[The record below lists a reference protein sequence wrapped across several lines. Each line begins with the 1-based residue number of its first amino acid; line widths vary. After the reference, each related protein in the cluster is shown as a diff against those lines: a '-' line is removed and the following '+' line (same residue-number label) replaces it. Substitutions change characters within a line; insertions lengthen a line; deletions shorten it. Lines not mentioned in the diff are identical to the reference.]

1 MASLSVVRQQIG
13 RFSRIAPLARRAA
26 DRAVGDMAPY
36 RATRLIDRW
45 NALSLATQFLLA
57 GGLFSLSAMIVVG
70 ISVTSQIEAAVTR
83 NSASATAL
91 YVDSVIAPLLPD
103 MRRSEVLEES
113 VAHALDETL
122 GQGALGKRLQSF
134 KLWRRDGTILYST
147 NKQLVGKR
155 FPPSDDLRA
164 AFAGDMVA
172 EFDKLEGL
180 DSQAERDSGLHLLEI
195 YNPVLQPWSG
205 EVVAVLEFYEIA
217 TDFETNLRQALVRTW
232 LDVAAVTAVFFLG
245 LSAIVFRG
253 SRTIRSQSLSLKQ
266 RIAEL
271 SDLLAQNRMLRLRVQ
286 RASQRATALNERYL
300 RRIGADLHDG
310 PAQLVALAALGID
323 SPVLADPATPA
334 AARARE
340 LRAVKANLDDAMRE
354 IRNVSKGLVLPHVEN
369 AELTEILE
377 LAVRAHEERTGVKVM
392 LSMTGGHTTL
402 SPSAKICI
410 FRFIQ
415 EALNNGFRHAG
426 GAGQSVAKHFD
437 GERVCIEVSDTGPG
451 FDANIV
457 NPERLGLVG
466 LRERVESLGG
476 QFAITSSKNGTMVKM
491 VLNTVEMGQA

>member
-13 RFSRIAPLARRAA
+13 RFSRIVPLARRAA
-26 DRAVGDMAPY
+26 DWAVGDMAPY
-36 RATRLIDRW
+36 RATGLIDRW

-147 NKQLVGKR
+147 NKDLVGKR
-155 FPPSDDLRA
+155 FPPSDNLRA

-172 EFDKLEGL
+172 EFDKLDDL

-232 LDVAAVTAVFFLG
+232 LDVAAVTAIFFLG

-253 SRTIRSQSLSLKQ
+253 SRTIRSQSRSLKQ

-340 LRAVKANLDDAMRE
+340 LQAIKANLDDAMRE

-392 LSMTGGHTTL
+392 LSMTGGHTSL
-402 SPSAKICI
+402 SPAAKICL

-437 GERVCIEVSDTGPG
+437 GERVFIEVSDTGPG
-451 FDANIV
+451 FDPKIV
-457 NPERLGLVG
+457 HPEGLGLVG

-476 QFAITSSKNGTMVKM
+476 QFAVTSSQNGTMVKM

>member
-1 MASLSVVRQQIG
+1 
-13 RFSRIAPLARRAA
+13 
-26 DRAVGDMAPY
+26 MAPY
-36 RATRLIDRW
+36 RATGLIDRW

-122 GQGALGKRLQSF
+122 GQGALGTRLQSF

-147 NKQLVGKR
+147 DKELTGKR
-155 FPPSDDLRA
+155 FPPSDNLRT
-164 AFAGDMVA
+164 AFAGRMVS
-172 EFDKLEGL
+172 EFDKLDDLE
-180 DSQAERDSGLHLLEI
+180 SQAERDSGLHLQI

-217 TDFETNLRQALVRTW
+217 NDFEKDLRQALVRTW
-232 LDVAAVTAVFFLG
+232 SDVAAVTAIFFLG

-253 SRTIRSQSLSLKQ
+253 SRTIRSQSRSLKQ

-340 LRAVKANLDDAMRE
+340 LRAVKANLDDAMRD
-354 IRNVSKGLVLPHVEN
+354 IRNISKGLVLPHVEN
-369 AELTEILE
+369 AELTKILE

-392 LSMTGGHTTL
+392 LSMTGGHTPL
-402 SPSAKICI
+402 SQAAKICI

-437 GERVCIEVSDTGPG
+437 GERVCIEVSDTGQG
-451 FDANIV
+451 FDPKIV
-457 NPERLGLVG
+457 HPERLGLVG

-476 QFAITSSKNGTMVKM
+476 QFAVTSSQNGTVVKM
-491 VLNTVEMGQA
+491 VLNIAEMGQA

>member
-1 MASLSVVRQQIG
+1 MASLSVTRQQIG
-13 RFSRIAPLARRAA
+13 RFSRIVPLARRAA
-26 DRAVGDMAPY
+26 NRAVGDMAPY

-70 ISVTSQIEAAVTR
+70 MSVTSQIEAAVTR

-103 MRRSEVLEES
+103 MRRSEVLDES

-122 GQGALGKRLQSF
+122 GQGALGTRLESF

-147 NKQLVGKR
+147 NKNLVGKR
-155 FPPSDDLRA
+155 FPLSDNLRA
-164 AFAGDMVA
+164 AFAGDIVA
-172 EFDKLEGL
+172 EL
-180 DSQAERDSGLHLLEI
+180 DRDYDNQAERDSGLHLLEI
-195 YNPVLQPWSG
+195 FNPMLQPWSG
-205 EVVAVLEFYEIA
+205 EVVAVLEFDEIA
-217 TDFETNLRQALVRTW
+217 TDFEKDLRQALVRTW
-232 LDVAAVTAVFFLG
+232 FDVAAVTAIFFLG

-253 SRTIRSQSLSLKQ
+253 SRTIRSQSRSLKQ

-271 SDLLAQNRMLRLRVQ
+271 SDLVVQNRMLRLRVQ

-323 SPVLADPATPA
+323 SPVLADSATPA

-340 LRAVKANLDDAMRE
+340 LQAVKANLDDAMRE
-354 IRNVSKGLVLPHVEN
+354 IRNVSKGLMLPHVEN

-377 LAVRAHEERTGVKVM
+377 LAVRAHEERTGVKVI
-392 LSMTGGHTTL
+392 LSMTGGHTPL
-402 SPSAKICI
+402 SPAAKICI

-415 EALNNGFRHAG
+415 EGLNNGFHHAG

-437 GERVCIEVSDTGPG
+437 GERVSIEVSDTGPG
-451 FDANIV
+451 FDLKIIH
-457 NPERLGLVG
+457 PERLGLIG

-476 QFAITSSKNGTMVKM
+476 QFGVTSSQNGTVVKM
-491 VLNTVEMGQA
+491 VLNVVEIGQA

>member
-1 MASLSVVRQQIG
+1 
-13 RFSRIAPLARRAA
+13 
-26 DRAVGDMAPY
+26 
-36 RATRLIDRW
+36 
-45 NALSLATQFLLA
+45 
-57 GGLFSLSAMIVVG
+57 MIVVG

-122 GQGALGKRLQSF
+122 GQGALGTRLESF

-147 NKQLVGKR
+147 NKNLVGKR
-155 FPPSDDLRA
+155 FPLSDNLRA
-164 AFAGDMVA
+164 AFAGDIVA
-172 EFDKLEGL
+172 EL
-180 DSQAERDSGLHLLEI
+180 DRHYDNQAERDSGLHLLEI
-195 YNPVLQPWSG
+195 YNPMLQPWSG
-205 EVVAVLEFYEIA
+205 EVVAVLEFDEIA
-217 TDFETNLRQALVRTW
+217 TDFEKDLRQALVRTW
-232 LDVAAVTAVFFLG
+232 FDVAAVTALFFLG

-253 SRTIRSQSLSLKQ
+253 SRTIRSQSHSLKR

-271 SDLLAQNRMLRLRVQ
+271 SDLVAQNRMLRLRVQ

-340 LRAVKANLDDAMRE
+340 LQVVKANLDDAMRE
-354 IRNVSKGLVLPHVEN
+354 IRNVSKGLMLPHVEN

-377 LAVRAHEERTGVKVM
+377 LAVRAHDERTGVKVM
-392 LSMTGGHTTL
+392 LSMTGGHAPL
-402 SPSAKICI
+402 SPAVKICI

-437 GERVCIEVSDTGPG
+437 GERVSIEVSDTGPG
-451 FDANIV
+451 FDPKIIHA
-457 NPERLGLVG
+457 ERLGLIG

-476 QFAITSSKNGTMVKM
+476 QFGVTSSQNGTVVKM
-491 VLNTVEMGQA
+491 VLNIIEIGQA